1 MEKSHRLWFR
11 CTHLN
16 NITGSGLE
24 ISGIVSGSTISGSFV
39 GDGSELT
46 GVATSFNIDGLSDG
60 SEHMLVTRF
69 FIQMKGTEKLLPYE
83 VLSSSIYGGV
93 SGDITIKQ
101 EQVFL
106 Q

>member
-1 MEKSHRLWFR
+1 M
-11 CTHLN
+11 
-16 NITGSGLE
+16 
-24 ISGIVSGSTISGSFV
+24 

-46 GVATSFNIDGLSDG
+46 GVMHVFQHRYGLSDG
-60 SEHMLVTRF
+60 SSHNKLVTRF
-69 FIQMKGTEKLLPYE
+69 FIQMVRKRALPYE

-93 SGDITIKQ
+93 SGDITIQ